1 MTSSLYRDHALAT
14 FYDAAASKERKDF
27 AFCVSLAEKART
39 VLDLGCG
46 TGELAVALAGKP
58 GGKNVVGVDPAKGM
72 LALAAARKGGQ
83 NVEWLRG
90 DARTVRLDRTF
101 DLIILTGHAFQVFL
115 EDEDRRACLTTIAA
129 HLASGGVFA
138 FDSRNPDFPGSKERT
153 REQTETRFQ
162 HRELGA
168 VKAWNISSYDAETR
182 ILTYSNHYTVLATG
196 EEHSGTDRIAY
207 TPQSELAD
215 LVEAAGLRVDHWL
228 GDWDGSAF
236 HATAYDIIPVGGLA

>member
-1 MTSSLYRDHALAT
+1 LLKRHAPFSTL
-14 FYDAAASKERKDF
+14 DAGQAKS
-27 AFCVSLAEKART
+27 
-39 VLDLGCG
+39 
-46 TGELAVALAGKP
+46 
-58 GGKNVVGVDPAKGM
+58 VVGVDPAKGM
-72 LALAAARKGGQ
+72 LALVAAKTRK
-83 NVEWLRG
+83 
-90 DARTVRLDRTF
+90 
-101 DLIILTGHAFQVFL
+101 TGHAFQVFL
-115 EDEDRRACLTTIAA
+115 EDEDRQACLTTIAA